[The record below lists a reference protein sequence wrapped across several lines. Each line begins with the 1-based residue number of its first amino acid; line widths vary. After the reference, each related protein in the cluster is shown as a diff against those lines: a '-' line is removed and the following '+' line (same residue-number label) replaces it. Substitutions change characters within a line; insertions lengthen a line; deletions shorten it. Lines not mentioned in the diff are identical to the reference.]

1 MTKFGDGVKM
11 EVNKHNF
18 YLLRTLREL
27 GTFLDALFPGRERS
41 NVNFNPSPM
50 KARSATT
57 HQEWDSK
64 TLYYWRDD

>member
-1 MTKFGDGVKM
+1 M

-18 YLLRTLREL
+18 YLLRTFREL

-64 TLYYWRDD
+64 H